1 MTTTQ
6 HPPFSRIV
14 DIAIVLPE
22 TTWSSAEVE
31 DKIAAANPH
40 LDIPRGLME
49 RMSGVK
55 YRHIAGEQWP
65 SDIGVQAA
73 QKLLDKTGRDISEVD
88 LIIFAAA
95 SSDGVEPATAH
106 VVSGKLGAN
115 CPVFDVKNAAN
126 AFINSIEIADSFIR
140 AGTYQRIL
148 IVVGET
154 PSHYLRWQMSSVE
167 EFLGTGPAFTW
178 SDAGSAVLM
187 EPSTEPGILATKF
200 TANSQAWRTVWLPYE
215 KLEPEGL
222 GIGKLEVLYHQYGV
236 AMDTIDL
243 EPITGTMAKLGLTM
257 NDFKSICVHVA
268 ALGFRDRFCARAG
281 IPLEKTV
288 PTIIDHG
295 NLAANGLSVDL
306 AEVVD
311 SGEVQRG
318 DLVAL
323 IGPAAGVSLGMIV
336 LKW

>member
-1 MTTTQ
+1 MTTT
-6 HPPFSRIV
+6 PAYSRIV
-14 DIAIVLPE
+14 DVAVVLPE
-22 TTWSSAEVE
+22 TRMSSAEVE
-31 DKIAAANPH
+31 DRIAATNPD

-49 RMSGVK
+49 RMSGVA
-55 YRHIAGEQWP
+55 YRHVAPPDCWP
-65 SDIGVQAA
+65 SDIGVAA
-73 QKLLDKTGRDISEVD
+73 ARKLLDKTGCDIAEID

-126 AFINSIEIADSFIR
+126 AFINAIEISDAFLR

-148 IVVGET
+148 IVCGET
-154 PSHYLRWQMSSVE
+154 PSHYARWTMNSVE
-167 EFLGTGPAFTW
+167 EFLGTGPVFTW

-187 EPSTEPGILATKF
+187 ESSTEPGILATRF
-200 TANSQAWRTVWLPYE
+200 TANSAAWRTVWLPYE
-215 KLEPEGL
+215 RIEPEGL
-222 GIGKLEVLYHQYGV
+222 GIGQLEVNYHEYAI
-236 AMDTIDL
+236 AMDTVDL

-257 NDFKSICVHVA
+257 DDFACVCVHVA

-281 IPLEKTV
+281 IPLEKTTV
-288 PTIIDHG
+288 TIVEHG

-306 AEVVD
+306 AHVVE
-311 SGEVQRG
+311 SGQVKRG

-323 IGPAAGVSLGMIV
+323 IGPAAGVSLGMVVIR
-336 LKW
+336 W